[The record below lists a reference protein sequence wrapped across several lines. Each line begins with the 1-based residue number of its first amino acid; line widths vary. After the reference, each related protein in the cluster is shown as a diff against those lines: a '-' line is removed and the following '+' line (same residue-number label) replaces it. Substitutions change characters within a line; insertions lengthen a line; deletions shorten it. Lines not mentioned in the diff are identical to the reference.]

1 MTSVSAIPLEACINA
16 DDLSALAGDLQAVLA
31 GGARRIELCG
41 VMEQDGLTP
50 SLAAMTIARHSLA
63 DLPGLLVMIRPRGGD
78 FCYSAAELLQMQ
90 RSIELAAQAGADG
103 VVLGLLTEQ
112 GQLDISR
119 LKPLL
124 AQSQAAG
131 LQVTFH
137 RAFDA
142 LPDPLVALEQLVD
155 LGVQRILTAGT
166 AWGSGLGILHGV
178 PLVQQLLQ
186 QAAGRVELVLGGGV
200 NQQNLPQL
208 LPALQSWRQGFSIHS
223 YSALLTQGRVDPD
236 KVRQLTQ
243 WCR

>member
-1 MTSVSAIPLEACINA
+1 MITLEACINA
-16 DDLSALAGDLQAVLA
+16 DDLHALPGDLHAAVA
-31 GGARRIELCG
+31 GGARRVELCG
-41 VMEQDGLTP
+41 AMDQDGLTP
-50 SLAAMTIARHSLA
+50 SPAALAIARQALTN
-63 DLPGLLVMIRPRGGD
+63 LPGLLVMIRPRGGD
-78 FCYSAAELLQMQ
+78 FCYSAADVLQMQ

-103 VVLGLLTEQ
+103 VVFGLLTDQ
-112 GQLDISR
+112 GQLDLTR
-119 LKPLL
+119 LKPLV

-131 LQVTFH
+131 LQLTFH

-142 LPDPLVALEQLVD
+142 VSNPLAALDQLTE

-166 AWGSGLGILHGV
+166 AWGSGLGILDGL

-186 QAAGRVELVLGGGV
+186 QAAGRVELVLGGGL

-223 YSALLTQGRVDPD
+223 YSALLSQGRVDPD
-236 KVRQLTQ
+236 KVNQLVH